1 MKEEESEED
10 GEELI
15 DLEQENTINEKTNPK
30 NEYINNKKT
39 KSTNI
44 HKRKMNKILIISLS
58 IILPLILIFYL
69 YQKYKNKISKELQK
83 NSKIK
88 NLIIFDFDKTLTI
101 KDVFEEQRFLLRT
114 KEEQEDIMERLNY
127 ENWTLLMSSFYSRI
141 HDLNISISDINANI
155 DKIEYNPGMI
165 ELLQYFENHKDKYSL
180 VILSAG
186 HYIQVIRALEKYN
199 LTNLFDEIVA
209 IPSHIENG
217 KIFITQGHKYDC
229 DICNVGQCKTF
240 EYNLLID
247 KFKNKNISFEKVYYI
262 CDGLN
267 DFCLARNLKDNDA
280 VFVRENF
287 TLYKALY
294 EKGWIN
300 NMTCVVESWNDGY
313 DIIDYIKKKEG

>member
-15 DLEQENTINEKTNPK
+15 DLEQENAINEKITPK

-58 IILPLILIFYL
+58 IILPLILILYL
-69 YQKYKNKISKELQK
+69 YQKHKNKIPKELQK

-88 NLIIFDFDKTLTI
+88 TLIIFDFDKTLTI
-101 KDVFEEQRFLLRT
+101 VFEEQRFLLPT

-127 ENWTLLMSSFYSRI
+127 ENWTLLMSSFYNRI

-155 DKIEYNPGMI
+155 DKIEYNPGML

-199 LTNLFDEIVA
+199 LINLFDEIVA

-217 KIFITQGHKYDC
+217 KIIITQGHKYDC

-247 KFKNKNISFEKVYYI
+247 KFKNKNISFDKEYYI

-267 DFCLARNLKDNDA
+267 DFCLARNLKENDV

-294 EKGWIN
+294 EKEWIN
-300 NMTCVVESWNDGY
+300 NITCVVESWNDGY
-313 DIIDYIKKKEG
+313 DIIDYIKKKEE